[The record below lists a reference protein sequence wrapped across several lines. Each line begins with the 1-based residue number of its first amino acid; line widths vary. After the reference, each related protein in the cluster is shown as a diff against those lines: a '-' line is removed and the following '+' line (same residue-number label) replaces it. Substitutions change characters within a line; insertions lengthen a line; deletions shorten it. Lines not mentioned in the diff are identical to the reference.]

1 MKKIIAAQIILVI
14 FAGVFLFFSS
24 ANAQYNPISPL
35 PGMNPEG
42 TFVIANYV
50 PLVVK
55 LSIALAALLAVVMLV
70 AAGFMYITA
79 AGSPGTLEKAKKY
92 AFDAIVGLL
101 IAIGYWLILSAINP
115 AILGGDIP
123 SLPGAP
129 PGGVDDV
136 VGGGGP
142 TGPVGGGGGAGPA
155 GETPIYSPGEPPD
168 FDPDSVDWSGATI
181 DWRGTDAERD
191 PFVHD
196 GTADTDDWSWL
207 TDQDFPLVSPPPEQ
221 PEEFLMFLNE
231 VEYDC
236 ISVPGDPRRVTC
248 VSPLTGP

>member
-1 MKKIIAAQIILVI
+1 MRNVAQIILVI

-50 PLVVK
+50 PLVVT

-123 SLPGAP
+123 SLAGAP

-136 VGGGGP
+136 VEGGGT
-142 TGPVGGGGGAGPA
+142 TGPVGGGGGAGPS
-155 GETPIYSPGEPPD
+155 GEVLIYLPGGSPGINPDTD
-168 FDPDSVDWSGATI
+168 FDT
-181 DWRGTDAERD
+181 AELRQPEFEEEEYD
-191 PFVHD
+191 PGVE
-196 GTADTDDWSWL
+196 L
-207 TDQDFPLVSPPPEQ
+207 DQDLWDIGGFSG
-221 PEEFLMFLNE
+221 
-231 VEYDC
+231 
-236 ISVPGDPRRVTC
+236 I
-248 VSPLTGP
+248 

>member
-1 MKKIIAAQIILVI
+1 MRNVAQIILVI

-155 GETPIYSPGEPPD
+155 GETPIYSPGGPPAINPDTD
-168 FDPDSVDWSGATI
+168 FDTAELRRLEFEEEEYEPRVRLHLDLWDIEGSSGI
-181 DWRGTDAERD
+181 
-191 PFVHD
+191 
-196 GTADTDDWSWL
+196 
-207 TDQDFPLVSPPPEQ
+207 
-221 PEEFLMFLNE
+221 
-231 VEYDC
+231 
-236 ISVPGDPRRVTC
+236 
-248 VSPLTGP
+248 